1 MAVLLRPELFCV
13 TAEAKSR
20 CVRLSQV
27 HSASGQ
33 TPVRDVLPERDVQPH
48 QEEQLHHPL
57 GELHTHAPSLGRARS
72 SPLFLTLNLSSPA
85 PSVPP
90 LLLSTSTQRRPPS
103 SRECCT
109 PTRPRGPPSPSC
121 RRTSSS
127 PAATSPRACPPR
139 VSPYP
144 PASPWAP
151 PRQWSSTRGA
161 RSLLS
166 TTKVMVKLKKNKK
179 LYLIEGRAAGV
190 LGFFLRVSCVFE
202 TLNDIISLIR
212 NREGG
217 CERRASAKVRKLLP
231 LHPSRK

>member
-1 MAVLLRPELFCV
+1 M

-33 TPVRDVLPERDVQPH
+33 TPVRDVLLERDVQPH

-57 GELHTHAPSLGRARS
+57 GELHTHAPPRSDSLVTPVSDPKLVITRPLRPPPPQHVNPAAS
-72 SPLFLTLNLSSPA
+72 SLIKRMLHADPSQRPTIAELQADEFFTSGYVPTRLPTTCLTIPPRFSMGPSTAMELN
-85 PSVPP
+85 
-90 LLLSTSTQRRPPS
+90 QRRPLTAINNKGNGK
-103 SRECCT
+103 E
-109 PTRPRGPPSPSC
+109 
-121 RRTSSS
+121 
-127 PAATSPRACPPR
+127 
-139 VSPYP
+139 
-144 PASPWAP
+144 
-151 PRQWSSTRGA
+151 
-161 RSLLS
+161 
-166 TTKVMVKLKKNKK
+166 KKKQ
-179 LYLIEGRAAGV
+179 LLIEGRAAGV

-231 LHPSRK
+231 LRPSRK